1 MCAVKSNSHSCQHIY
16 LIKSISVDEN
26 TVIRNPS
33 WFSCL
38 PDEASVRIHFFAETY
53 WARAIVLELKNEQQ
67 KCQFLEEVNYGWKNA
82 LRTHFVLRIYEFTH
96 RGQPSAATS
105 WPVKVRS
112 LIAIDIFY
120 VIILAVMLPYEKFKV
135 VLIYH
140 PASSPVVRLL
150 WEKRVAAT
158 TSLGQLIWSMLRSE
172 GNRKTHGLFGI
183 SLLYSWH

>member
-1 MCAVKSNSHSCQHIY
+1 MCTIKSNSHSCKHIY
-16 LIKSISVDEN
+16 WIISISVDGN

-38 PDEASVRIHFFAETY
+38 PDEAGVRIHFFAETY

-82 LRTHFVLRIYEFTH
+82 LRTHFFLRIYEFTH
-96 RGQPSAATS
+96 RGQPSATTS

-120 VIILAVMLPYEKFKV
+120 VIILGSYAALWKDQ
-135 VLIYH
+135 
-140 PASSPVVRLL
+140 SSSHISSSSQPCSQI
-150 WEKRVAAT
+150 T
-158 TSLGQLIWSMLRSE
+158 LGKE
-172 GNRKTHGLFGI
+172 GCCNYIIGTADMVNAQIQRQ
-183 SLLYSWH
+183 